1 MPFGTVTFS
10 EWDEAGFLGIQYDAD
25 GDGGVAVCQVV
36 HPLGFVSRPHDPGA
50 DGVGCTVDVR
60 RLGSER
66 FAWLGDDPRSV
77 AWLPKCTKGGS
88 ATYGGPLGR
97 ALTWREIDGTT
108 GSIVD
113 YVPVEWDA
121 AGAATAAHKL
131 EAGVDGN
138 GAPVVQAIASDGAC
152 WVLFDG
158 GATLADA
165 TGSGYVDVR
174 GGAVTISG
182 ALKASSGLDVGG
194 TGGQAV
200 PLHPALASAVA
211 EFAAAVAAAPVV
223 PQDGGAAFK
232 VALTTA
238 AQALSAAVGA
248 GASTMLRTL

>member
-1 MPFGTVTFS
+1 MPFATVMFS
-10 EWDEAGFLGIQYDAD
+10 EWGSDGFLYIQHDPD
-25 GDGGVAVCQVV
+25 GSGGAPKSQVI
-36 HPLGFVSRPHDPGA
+36 HPLGFVSRPHDPPE
-50 DGVGCTVDVR
+50 DGNGCTVDVR

-77 AWLPKCTKGGS
+77 DWLPRCTKGGS
-88 ATYGGPLGR
+88 ATYGGALGR

-113 YVPVEWDA
+113 YIPVSWDA
-121 AGAATAAHKL
+121 TGAATAAHKL

-152 WVLFDG
+152 WSLFDG
-158 GATLADA
+158 GATIADA

-174 GGAVTISG
+174 GGSVTISG
-182 ALKASSGLDVGG
+182 ALKATSGLDVGG

-211 EFAAAVAAAPVV
+211 AFAAAVAAAPVGSV
-223 PQDGGAAFK
+223 DGGAVLKAG
-232 VALTTA
+232 LTAA
-238 AQALSAAVGA
+238 AQALSAAVA
-248 GASTMLRTL
+248 GCGSTMLRTL